1 MMPPEHAGPA
11 ASKSPG
17 KAPERIIH
25 FLIVDDHAIIRQ
37 GLKQILGDAFK
48 KSVFGEAA
56 NGNEALKRL
65 PDQPWD
71 VVLLDISM
79 PGGNGLDVLQR
90 LVEARPGMAVL
101 VLSMHPEDQFA
112 VRVLKAGAAGYV
124 TKNTASE
131 EVVGAVKRVLA
142 GGKYI
147 SSSLAESLASGLTPA
162 SGKSP
167 HETLS
172 QREAQVLRLIATG
185 RSAKEIA
192 SDLALSVKT
201 ISTYRSRILGKMKFK
216 TNADIIRYAMQEK
229 LVD

>member
-1 MMPPEHAGPA
+1 MPLEPPKPVGL
-11 ASKSPG
+11 KSPD

-37 GLKQILGDAFK
+37 GLKQILADAFK
-48 KSVFGEAA
+48 KSVFGEAE
-56 NGNEALKRL
+56 NGNEALKKI

-79 PGGNGLDVLQR
+79 PGGNGLDVLQQ
-90 LVEARPGMAVL
+90 LVGARADMAVL

-112 VRVLKAGAAGYV
+112 LRALKGGAAGYI

-131 EVVGAVKRVLA
+131 EVVGAVKRVLT

-147 SSSLAESLASGLTPA
+147 SSALAESLAAGLTPA
-162 SGKSP
+162 SGRSP

-172 QREAQVLRLIATG
+172 QREAQVLLLIAVGKST
-185 RSAKEIA
+185 KEIA
-192 SDLALSVKT
+192 SDLVLSVKT
-201 ISTYRSRILGKMKFK
+201 VSTYRSRILDKMKFK
-216 TNADIIRYAMQEK
+216 TNADIIRYAMHEK
-229 LVD
+229 LVQ